1 MNKELL
7 YNQTIIA
14 TKTPKC
20 YSVWHHRYWI
30 ILKGYGNKENE
41 LELCNKLLE
50 KDQRNFHCW
59 GYRLKIV
66 KMLGDSQKEIE
77 LNYAVEKL
85 SKNLSNYSAMHY
97 KIYYYNMLKKDTIE
111 DEVNVIENAVYTDPY
126 DQSYWLYLKWLI
138 NYVSRNYN
146 EKLDFIYDKTIEICE
161 DLMSEEENCH
171 WPVYLLYYVYK
182 QKYNS
187 SKQSELK
194 DKCVEYLSKLVKIDN
209 LHKQMYEDLIQNMN
223 KE

>member
-1 MNKELL
+1 MNKELIF
-7 YNQTIIA
+7 NQTIIA
-14 TKTPKC
+14 TKNSKC

-30 ILKGYGNKENE
+30 ILKGYGNKESE

-66 KMLGDSQKEIE
+66 KLLGDSQKELE
-77 LNYAVEKL
+77 LKYANDML

-97 KIYYYNMLKKDTIE
+97 KINYYNMLKKDTIE

-138 NYVSRNYN
+138 NYTDNNYN
-146 EKLDFIYDKTIEICE
+146 EKLDMIYEKTIEICE
-161 DLMSEEENCH
+161 DLISEEENCH
-171 WPVYLLYYVYK
+171 WPVYLLYYVNKRKYK
-182 QKYNS
+182 LN
-187 SKQSELK
+187 KQSEYK
-194 DKCVEYLSKLVKIDN
+194 EKCVECLERLMRIDKLHIK
-209 LHKQMYEDLIQNMN
+209 MYEDL
-223 KE
+223 KENINNE